1 MNPEIIRRRQLGL
14 TITGPFNR
22 NRPRRL
28 ARRIT
33 RTALV
38 NLVPAAITAGV
49 VIGIIAFTALI
60 FL

>member
-1 MNPEIIRRRQLGL
+1 MNHELIRRHQLGL

-33 RTALV
+33 RAALV
-38 NLVPAAITAGV
+38 NLIPAAISAAV
-49 VIGIIAFTALI
+49 VIAFIAFAALI
-60 FL
+60 FI